1 MDVHVEKTNLLQE
14 MEAQAD
20 PHYEAVI
27 RRSIPSSLEVHGLR
41 VFEIRKIVRAWRREH
56 KDADLDDLLLLVE
69 ALWAGPSREE
79 RLVALELLQH
89 YPDSIPQITW
99 EHFDRWRRDLDS
111 WELTDVLGLSVLG
124 VWVAADQDHRAQRL
138 WDLIADEDVWSRR
151 LGLVGGIG
159 LHRTLQTVESASLS
173 LEMVDQVK
181 EDRHPVIT
189 KAVSWTLRALST
201 RHPQEVLAY
210 LEATEDA
217 LARHVVRE
225 VTNKL
230 TTGRKDG
237 RANPER

>member
-1 MDVHVEKTNLLQE
+1 MDVQVEKTSLLQE
-14 MEAQAD
+14 IEALAD
-20 PHYEAVI
+20 PQYEAVVQ
-27 RRSIPSSLEVHGLR
+27 RSIPSSVQVHGLR
-41 VFEIRKIVRAWRREH
+41 VFEIRGIVRCWRSQH
-56 KDADLDDLLLLVE
+56 KDVDLDDLLAFVE

-89 YPDSIPQITW
+89 YPDSIPQLTW

-111 WELTDVLGLSVLG
+111 WELTDVLGLGVLG
-124 VWVAADQDHRAQRL
+124 VWVAADQEGRARHL

-159 LHRTLQTVESASLS
+159 LNRALQTVESATLV

-181 EDRHPVIT
+181 EDRHPMIT
-189 KAVSWTLRALST
+189 RAVSWTLRALGT
-201 RHPQEVLAY
+201 RHPAEVLSY
-210 LEATEDA
+210 LEANEDI

-237 RANPER
+237 KRSR

>member
-14 MEAQAD
+14 IEAQAD

-56 KDADLDDLLLLVE
+56 KDADLDDLLALVE

-79 RLVALELLQH
+79 RMVALELLQH
-89 YPDSIPQITW
+89 YPQSILQLTW
-99 EHFDRWRRDLDS
+99 THFDNWRGDLDN
-111 WELTDVLGLSVLG
+111 WELTDVLGLGVLG

-151 LGLVGGIG
+151 LGLVGGIA
-159 LHRTLQTVESASLS
+159 LHRALQTVESAKLA
-173 LEMVDQVK
+173 LQMVDQVK

-189 KAVSWTLRALST
+189 KAVSWTLRALGT
-201 RHPQEVLAY
+201 RHPDEVRAY
-210 LEATEDA
+210 LEENEDL
-217 LARHVVRE
+217 LARHIVRE

-237 RANPER
+237 RPNPER

>member
-1 MDVHVEKTNLLQE
+1 MDVHVEKTNLLRE
-14 MEAQAD
+14 IEAQAD

-27 RRSIPSSLEVHGLR
+27 RRSIPSSLQVYGLR
-41 VFEIRKIVRAWRREH
+41 VFEIRKIVGAWRREH
-56 KDADLDDLLLLVE
+56 KDADLDDLLGLAE

-89 YPDSIPQITW
+89 YPDSIPQLTW
-99 EHFDRWRRDLDS
+99 AHFDHWRRDVDN
-111 WELTDVLGLSVLG
+111 WELTDVLGLGVLG
-124 VWVAADQDHRAQRL
+124 AWVAADQDHRAQRL

-159 LHRTLQTVESASLS
+159 LHRALQTVESATLS
-173 LEMVDQVK
+173 LEMVDLVK
-181 EDRHPVIT
+181 EERHPAIT

-210 LEATEDA
+210 LEENEDL

-237 RANPER
+237 RPNPER